1 MSRILVASNDVLALN
16 PHEAAV
22 GKPYPPLSA
31 LVMSAQLIRAGHS
44 VTLFDPMFLQPDA
57 LESGLREALER
68 ARPDAVVLAADDHA
82 VHQKMC
88 LSVLRDAMR
97 RMVGVVKAT
106 GARVL
111 VAGPDASTWPEAYRQ
126 ADDVVLGDPAGVVV
140 AWAAGERGIVGVE
153 GAQGAGGRVPLIAD
167 LDALPDPAW
176 ELADLDR
183 YKQHWISRHGYWEL
197 NVWTTRGCPYKCNWC
212 AKPTWGRSYHARS
225 PERVAAELERL
236 RQTAGMDRIWFTDD
250 IFALKAEW
258 LRRFRDVLKHPVP
271 YRCLSRVDLMKSES
285 FTADL
290 AATGCREVWVGAES
304 GSDRVLAAMDKDSTV
319 AEIASATALLR
330 KHGVKICFFLQLG
343 YPGETV
349 EDVLST
355 VQMVRDL
362 KPDEIGVSVS
372 YPHPGTG
379 FYARVAEGLKGQSW
393 GASMDNKPLFEAPYR
408 DAFYT
413 AAKEVL
419 RSEHS
424 AGRAGVMLRG
434 FLRHPDA
441 GGARKLAG
449 ALFHRA
455 RLPWVTRRMRDLAQ
469 PNPRAV
475 PLTW

>member
-1 MSRILVASNDVLALN
+1 MSRILIASNDVLALN

-31 LVMSAQLIRAGHS
+31 LVMAANLSRVGHD
-44 VTLFDPMFLQPDA
+44 VTFFDPMFLAPDA
-57 LESGLREALER
+57 LETSFGAALD
-68 ARPDAVVLAADDHA
+68 ASKFDAVVLAADDHA

-88 LSVLRDAMR
+88 LSVLRDAMK
-97 RMVGVVKAT
+97 RMVGVAKRR
-106 GARVL
+106 GHRVL
-111 VAGPDASTWPEAYRQ
+111 VTGPDASTWPDAYPE
-126 ADDVVLGDPAGVVV
+126 ADDVAVGDPAEAVL
-140 AWAAGERGIVGVE
+140 AWVAGERGIVGLT
-153 GAQGAGGRVPLIAD
+153 GASGAGGRIPLIAD

-176 ELADLDR
+176 HMADLSR

-225 PERVAAELERL
+225 PERVAAEIATL
-236 RQTAGMDRIWFTDD
+236 RQLAGMDRLWFTDD

-258 LRRFRDVLKHPVP
+258 LRRFRAALANPVP

-304 GSDRVLAAMDKDSTV
+304 GSDRILNAMDKESSV
-319 AEIASATALLR
+319 AEIAAATALLR
-330 KHGVKICFFLQLG
+330 QHGVKICFFLQLG

-349 EDVLST
+349 DDVLAT
-355 VQMVRDL
+355 VGMVRAL

-372 YPHPGTG
+372 YPHPGTR
-379 FYARVAEGLKGQSW
+379 FYERVSESLRGQSW
-393 GASMDNKPLFEAPYR
+393 GASMDNKPLFEAPYG

-424 AGRAGVMLRG
+424 AGRAGLMLRG

-449 ALFHRA
+449 ALYHRA
-455 RLPWVTRRMRDLAQ
+455 RLPWITGRMRALAR
-469 PNPRAV
+469 PNPSAV